1 MNITVYLG
9 SRCGNRA
16 CYADYAYALGAWIAH
31 HGHTLVYGGS
41 RTGLMGKL
49 ADGALQAGG
58 QVIGVEPQ
66 FFMDEELQ
74 HEGLTKLIVTPDMT
88 SRKQQMMDLG
98 DIFLAFPGGIGT
110 LEEIS
115 QVMSQ
120 VKLHQLKGRFAFLDF
135 DGYYQPMKALI
146 QQMSDEG
153 FVDKAWADAVPF
165 VSSFAE
171 LTAFVLGRD
180 LPKPGETWRHFKNH
194 MYRILDVADDTETG
208 ETYVVYKTLYGE
220 YRDFIRPLDMF
231 LSEVDHEKYPNVP
244 QKWRFE
250 KTAGLCSWNPAISS
264 QYLKK

>member
-9 SRCGNRA
+9 SRCGNRS
-16 CYADYAYALGAWIAH
+16 CYADYAYALGAWIAC

-88 SRKQQMMDLG
+88 SRKQQMMNLG

-120 VKLHQLKGRFAFLDF
+120 VKLHQMEGRFAFLDF

-153 FVDKAWADAVPF
+153 FVDEDWADAV
-165 VSSFAE
+165 
-171 LTAFVLGRD
+171 L
-180 LPKPGETWRHFKNH
+180 
-194 MYRILDVADDTETG
+194 
-208 ETYVVYKTLYGE
+208 
-220 YRDFIRPLDMF
+220 
-231 LSEVDHEKYPNVP
+231 
-244 QKWRFE
+244 FE
-250 KTAGLCSWNPAISS
+250 EMSL
-264 QYLKK
+264 

>member
-9 SRCGNRA
+9 SRCGNRSY
-16 CYADYAYALGAWIAH
+16 YADYACALGSWIAR

-115 QVMSQ
+115 QV
-120 VKLHQLKGRFAFLDF
+120 
-135 DGYYQPMKALI
+135 
-146 QQMSDEG
+146 
-153 FVDKAWADAVPF
+153 
-165 VSSFAE
+165 
-171 LTAFVLGRD
+171 
-180 LPKPGETWRHFKNH
+180 
-194 MYRILDVADDTETG
+194 
-208 ETYVVYKTLYGE
+208 
-220 YRDFIRPLDMF
+220 
-231 LSEVDHEKYPNVP
+231 
-244 QKWRFE
+244 
-250 KTAGLCSWNPAISS
+250 
-264 QYLKK
+264 

>member
-9 SRCGNRA
+9 SRCGNRSY
-16 CYADYAYALGAWIAH
+16 YADYACALGSWIAR

-120 VKLHQLKGRFAFLDF
+120 VKLHQMEGRFAFLDF

-153 FVDKAWADAVPF
+153 FVDEDWADAVPF
-165 VSSFAE
+165 LPSFAGSDGLCPRPRPAQAWRNVAPFQE
-171 LTAFVLGRD
+171 PYVPHPRFSRRRRNGRD
-180 LPKPGETWRHFKNH
+180 LR
-194 MYRILDVADDTETG
+194 RL
-208 ETYVVYKTLYGE
+208 
-220 YRDFIRPLDMF
+220 
-231 LSEVDHEKYPNVP
+231 
-244 QKWRFE
+244 
-250 KTAGLCSWNPAISS
+250 
-264 QYLKK
+264 

>member
-9 SRCGNRA
+9 SRCGNQP
-16 CYADYAYALGAWIAH
+16 CYADYAYALGAWIAC

-49 ADGALQAGG
+49 ANGALQAGG
-58 QVIGVEPQ
+58 EVIGVEPQ

-88 SRKQQMMDLG
+88 YLG

-120 VKLHQLKGRFAFLDF
+120 VKLHQLEGRFAFLDF
-135 DGYYQPMKALI
+135 NGYYQPMKALI
-146 QQMSDEG
+146 QQMSAEG
-153 FVDKAWADAVPF
+153 FVDKAWADGVPF
-165 VSSFAE
+165 LPSLAA

-180 LPKPGETWRHFKNH
+180 LPKPGETWCHFKNH
-194 MYRILDVADDTETG
+194 MYRILDLADDAETG

-231 LSEVDHEKYPNVP
+231 LSEVDHEKYPDVS